1 MKWGRAGGPADPS
14 CGQVLRGTSQ
24 GEHLVTLRIDAK
36 TGTVCTTQSPSTSCE
51 NRAIPSR
58 AGGKTVCMGTRETG
72 LYLRTGQT
80 DVFCVF
86 FFRMNECMVV
96 LPHALV

>member
-36 TGTVCTTQSPSTSCE
+36 TVLFAPHSPQVLHVKTEQSLP
-51 NRAIPSR
+51 
-58 AGGKTVCMGTRETG
+58 
-72 LYLRTGQT
+72 
-80 DVFCVF
+80 
-86 FFRMNECMVV
+86 V
-96 LPHALV
+96 LEERLSAWGPEKQDCI